1 MPFSIKVPKLIKCI
15 MIQIQKVFMF
25 AGIKSKAVFLAYDS
39 EYLDVN
45 PKTFANKSYAVALF
59 FFPK

>member
-1 MPFSIKVPKLIKCI
+1 

-39 EYLDVN
+39 EYLDAN
-45 PKTFANKSYAVALF
+45 PKSFANNSFAVALF

>member
-1 MPFSIKVPKLIKCI
+1 

-39 EYLDVN
+39 EYLDAN

-59 FFPK
+59 FFPKWKKRP